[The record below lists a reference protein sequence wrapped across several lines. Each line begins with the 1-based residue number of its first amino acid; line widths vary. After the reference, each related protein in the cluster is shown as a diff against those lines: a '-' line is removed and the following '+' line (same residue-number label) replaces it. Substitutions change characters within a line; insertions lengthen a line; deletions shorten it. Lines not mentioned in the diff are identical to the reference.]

1 MVNSS
6 FDNMIRIE
14 YPLFP
19 FRMKREEG
27 KEFIFDECRRQ
38 WIRLTSEEWVRQ
50 NFLQYLLQTKK
61 YPAALIAIEKE
72 IRLGELKKRFD
83 ILIYNQ
89 QHQPWLMVEC
99 KAMEEPLQDD
109 VLHQVLRYNIA
120 VPVPYLVITNG
131 AASFAYIRK
140 NNQLQMLEDLPEY
153 GI

>member
-1 MVNSS
+1 
-6 FDNMIRIE
+6 MIRIE

-61 YPAALIAIEKE
+61 YPASLIAVEKE

-99 KAMEEPLQDD
+99 KAMEVPLMDE

-140 NNQLQMLEDLPEY
+140 NNQLQMLEELPEY